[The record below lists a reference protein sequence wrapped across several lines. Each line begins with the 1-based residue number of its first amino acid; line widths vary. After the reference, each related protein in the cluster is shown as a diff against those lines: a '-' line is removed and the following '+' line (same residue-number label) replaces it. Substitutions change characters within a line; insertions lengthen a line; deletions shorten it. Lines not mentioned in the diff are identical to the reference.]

1 MIITSKEQQVLVYQ
15 AWLKQL
21 YTNEYLTNK
30 QNENLKL
37 IADLFFN
44 DNITRAKQ
52 FNVWSNLFSTM
63 ADTIANFVWNPV
75 MDLDINLWK
84 FIIDL
89 VSVWQWVF
97 TINRRDNWSMN
108 WELYLSYI
116 PAEDFLYSNK
126 EYKIITAYEEIE
138 WNKINYFLLKQ
149 TFETWITRNE
159 LFQLQSASDTNWVQV
174 PLDRIPQTQ
183 HLRDEVRTWLNTPAI
198 FVLQAESL
206 LEKIKWLVYSIDR
219 KLVMFETQFLQ
230 EIEQFKIFE
239 NIQIPNNAFSDDW
252 TVSFNNIWKIL
263 ASTPG
268 EQWNIKYISNK
279 NDLIQDAINYEQTQI
294 KKVSSATSI
303 PADFLWLEWASAI
316 SWTSRELLM
325 QSFIKTI
332 EKYRDMITDYLKE
345 VYEVMW
351 IDSEIIWNDILTKW
365 DKELIE
371 ELKIARE
378 AGLIS
383 QFTWVK
389 LYLGI
394 EDETEIQK
402 EVDLINNLS
411 TNENNEQD

>member
-21 YTNEYLTNK
+21 YTNEYLNNS

-44 DNITRAKQ
+44 DNVTRAKQ
-52 FNVWSNLFSTM
+52 FNVWSNLFSTIT
-63 ADTIANFVWNPV
+63 DTIANFVWNPV
-75 MDLDINLWK
+75 MDLDINLSK

-97 TINRRDNWSMN
+97 TMNRRDNGSMN
-108 WELYLSYI
+108 GELYLSYI
-116 PAEDFLYSNK
+116 PAEDFLFTNK

-138 WNKINYFLLKQ
+138 WDKINYYILKQ
-149 TFETWITRNE
+149 TFEVWVTRNE
-159 LFQLQSASDTNWVQV
+159 LFKLTSPTDTNWVV
-174 PLDRIPQTQ
+174 VALDKIPQTQ

-198 FVLQAESL
+198 FVLQDISL
-206 LEKIKWLVYSIDR
+206 LNKIKQLVYSVDR

-230 EIEQFKIFE
+230 EIEQFKILE
-239 NIQIPNNAFSDDW
+239 NIQIPDSAFGSDW
-252 TVSFNNIWKIL
+252 TVSFNKIWKIL
-263 ASTPG
+263 ASTPW
-268 EQWNIKYISNK
+268 EKWDIKYISNR
-279 NDLIQDAINYEQTQI
+279 NDLIADAINYEQTQI
-294 KKVSSATSI
+294 KKVSSVTSI
-303 PADFLWLEWASAI
+303 PADFLWLEWVSAI

-325 QSFIKTI
+325 QAFLKTI
-332 EKYRDMITDYLKE
+332 ESYRDKITDYLQNI
-345 VYEVMW
+345 YEVMW
-351 IDSEIIWNDILTKW
+351 IDTEIIWNDILTKW

-378 AGLIS
+378 SGLIS

-394 EDETEIQK
+394 EDEWEIQK
-402 EVDLINNLS
+402 EVDLINNLN
-411 TNENNEQD
+411 TNENNWQD